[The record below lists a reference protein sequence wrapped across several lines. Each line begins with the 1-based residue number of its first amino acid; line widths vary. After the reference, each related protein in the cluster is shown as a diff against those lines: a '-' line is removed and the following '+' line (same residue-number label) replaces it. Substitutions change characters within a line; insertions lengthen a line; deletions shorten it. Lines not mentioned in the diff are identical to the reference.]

1 MATHEAQPKTD
12 QADQSDPSDDTPQA
26 ADQFDQSDDDAMK
39 GSSRHRSSRIDQQP
53 SPKQKAHEKQ
63 QQPSEAQAKPLNH
76 NDLVKWIV
84 VSDAPDYASVVAEFS
99 NAKGYPVLPRSPKH
113 LEKFGA
119 RELRIGLKC
128 LRKMND
134 AAREENGKL
143 EAEAQ
148 ALGCADG
155 EASSAMELEQQ
166 HVEEGPN
173 TPKAIEDAD
182 RSMQLDVESKNS
194 LIAILHF
201 NLSFYRSKVLP
212 FIQACLIAEGRR
224 KFPLLSQS
232 LTSNKQAHSQGPSM

>member
-26 ADQFDQSDDDAMK
+26 ADQSDQSDDDAMK
-39 GSSRHRSSRIDQQP
+39 GSSRRWSSRIDQQP
-53 SPKQKAHEKQ
+53 SSKQKAREEQ

-84 VSDAPDYASVVAEFS
+84 VSDAPDYASVVAKFG
-99 NAKGYPVLPRSPKH
+99 NAKGYPVLPRSPKY

-119 RELRIGLKC
+119 RELRVGLKC

-166 HVEEGPN
+166 HVEESPN

-182 RSMQLDVESKNS
+182 WSMQLDVESKNS
-194 LIAILHF
+194 LVAILHF
-201 NLSFYRSKVLP
+201 NPSFYRSKVLP

-232 LTSNKQAHSQGPSM
+232 LTSNKQAHSQRPSM